1 MKTWLIAIEEYR
13 FLFKSMS
20 STYKIKKGDGTPT
33 SFYVHIRFFFAS
45 DEVKLFDFFVKSK
58 IPTP

>member
-1 MKTWLIAIEEYR
+1 
-13 FLFKSMS
+13 MS

-33 SFYVHIRFFFAS
+33 SFSVHIRFFFAS
-45 DEVKLFDFFVKSK
+45 DEVKLFDFLVKSK